1 MVPRDPRQSAAG
13 HPPRSSGATTTIR
26 RTLSNR
32 KNLSFVAWVAIGTGS
47 VFLTLALPLPAL
59 GAFVIGA
66 CCAYAGHDGRRRDA
80 RVVVG
85 YLGPPAR
92 GDGADQRA
100 PPVASPNETNDVAE
114 TEDEASTP

>member
-1 MVPRDPRQSAAG
+1 
-13 HPPRSSGATTTIR
+13 
-26 RTLSNR
+26 
-32 KNLSFVAWVAIGTGS
+32 
-47 VFLTLALPLPAL
+47 LPLPAL

-100 PPVASPNETNDVAE
+100 PPVTSPNETNEVTEA
-114 TEDEASTP
+114 EDEAATP

>member
-1 MVPRDPRQSAAG
+1 MVPRDPRQPAAG
-13 HPPRSSGATTTIR
+13 HTPRSSGATTTIR